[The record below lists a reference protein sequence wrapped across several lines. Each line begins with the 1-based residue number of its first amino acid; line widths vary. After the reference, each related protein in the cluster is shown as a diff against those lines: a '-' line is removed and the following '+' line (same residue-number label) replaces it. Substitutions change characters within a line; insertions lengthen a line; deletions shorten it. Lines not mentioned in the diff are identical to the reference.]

1 MTNNPYK
8 MPQSSTPVTYF
19 DLAKKNSETYL
30 TPTPMAA
37 QQTPQM
43 MPQIGYY
50 QNYNYASPIPDLTSP
65 NLVNKTTSLDFL
77 HQPSNL
83 QMYNTNMISSSPNNY
98 GNAQTPAMNIGSND
112 KRTRASSPMSP
123 NLMNN
128 LAGSTPAQPT
138 NVTMYKSQI
147 GNNMNI
153 EKQNNSTSMKNAALD
168 SLINFNDIQPKLQN
182 IVSTANLGCQL
193 KLRQIAL
200 QAKNAEYNPKRFAA
214 VIMRIKEPKTTALI
228 FSSGKMVCTGAKSEE
243 DSKKASRKYAKIIRS
258 LGFQVEFK
266 DFKVQNIVG
275 SCDVKFQISLSK
287 LNMKLGRYPSSSTS
301 GNNKTKKYIC
311 HYEPEIFPGLIY
323 HMLEPE
329 IVLLIFVS
337 GKIVLTGAKQ
347 REQIYEAFRKIYPLL
362 LQFKHDNKNGKSNK
376 ALHQEEVKEMKEFK
390 NMNKQDQ
397 EQEQE

>member
-1 MTNNPYK
+1 MNNIAYK

-43 MPQIGYY
+43 IPQIAYY
-50 QNYNYASPIPDLTSP
+50 NLNNYASPIPDINSP
-65 NLVNKTTSLDFL
+65 NMLNKTNSLDLL

-83 QMYNTNMISSSPNNY
+83 QIYNTNLVSSSPNNY
-98 GNAQTPAMNIGSND
+98 GNAQTPAMNIGAND
-112 KRTRASSPMSP
+112 RRMRGNSPMSP
-123 NLMNN
+123 NILNS
-128 LAGSTPAQPT
+128 LAGSSPALP
-138 NVTMYKSQI
+138 NKVTMYKSKD
-147 GNNMNI
+147 NKNMNLD
-153 EKQNNSTSMKNAALD
+153 KNNSSSHKNGGLE
-168 SLINFNDIQPKLQN
+168 SLMNDTDIQPKLQN
-182 IVSTANLGCQL
+182 IVSTANLGCPL

-258 LGFQVEFK
+258 LGFPVEFK

-287 LNMKLGRYPSSSTS
+287 LNMKLGRYPSSFHS

-323 HMLEPE
+323 HMLVPE

-347 REQIYEAFRKIYPLL
+347 REQIYDAFRKIYPLL
-362 LQFKHDNKNGKSNK
+362 LQFKHENKNGKSNK
-376 ALHQEEVKEMKEFK
+376 ALHQEEVKEMKEFNSMK
-390 NMNKQDQ
+390 KQ
-397 EQEQE
+397 EKE